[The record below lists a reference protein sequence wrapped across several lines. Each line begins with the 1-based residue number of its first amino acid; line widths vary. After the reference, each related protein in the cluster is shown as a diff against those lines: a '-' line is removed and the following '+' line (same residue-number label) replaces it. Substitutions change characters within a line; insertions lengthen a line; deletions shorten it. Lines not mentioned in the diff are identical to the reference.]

1 MSTNQISDETLTTL
15 LQALEIVSSLATAA
29 GQCTRR
35 FEDEIDE
42 ETLKKATV
50 EDINAL
56 REAAKALRD
65 GSKEANTA
73 LKEVTELLKSFR
85 EGIDMDTAAL
95 EFLETCKK
103 ASELVRQGK
112 KAEGVVQES
121 LANIQ
126 NKAAEAERENEDDQL
141 LRLIQRLE
149 AIQDELRGILRQL
162 MREIIADVRR
172 QMGEMTAGVRQ
183 LIGNVKK
190 FLYGGKTGDEENPT
204 DKEAGGWRAQMWKHK
219 PALEAVTVEKQ
230 GRERE
235 LGEQI
240 WVFEG
245 VKVDYDEDPECGKMY
260 RELEDKLEP
269 PKGEKPDEG
278 TGTGDCQRVSL

>member
-1 MSTNQISDETLTTL
+1 MSTNHTSYETLTTL
-15 LQALEIVSSLATAA
+15 LQAFKIVASLATAA

-42 ETLKKATV
+42 KTLEKATV
-50 EDINAL
+50 EDVNAL
-56 REAAKALRD
+56 QEAAGALRD
-65 GSKEANTA
+65 TSKEENRA
-73 LKEVTELLKSFR
+73 LKEAIELLKSLR
-85 EGIDMDTAAL
+85 EGVDRDMAAL

-103 ASELVRQGK
+103 ALELLKERK
-112 KAEGVVQES
+112 KAEGAVHES

-126 NKAAEAERENEDDQL
+126 NKAAEAERENELDQL
-141 LRLIQRLE
+141 LQLGQRLE

-162 MREIIADVRR
+162 MRMITADVRR
-172 QMGEMTAGVRQ
+172 QMGGMTAGARR

-190 FLYGGKTGDEENPT
+190 FLYGGKTGDEENT
-204 DKEAGGWRAQMWKHK
+204 T
-219 PALEAVTVEKQ
+219 EAVTVEKQ

-240 WVFEG
+240 WAFEG
-245 VKVDYDEDPECGKMY
+245 VKVDCDEDTECGKMY

-269 PKGEKPDEG
+269 AKGEKADEG
-278 TGTGDCQRVSL
+278 TGTGDRRRVCVLKYGSTGGFVS